1 MKKDEEFIIEVGL
14 WILLVVVCMGIVKI
28 ITLIL

>member
-1 MKKDEEFIIEVGL
+1 MKQDKEFIIEVGL
-14 WILLVVVCMGIVKI
+14 WILLVVVCIGIVKI